1 MPTPA
6 TAAAAAAAA
15 PPLGHRRA
23 PPLTDTPALSLC
35 PLPHACHTHHTVS
48 MEDVK
53 GVALN
58 GASDDGV
65 EEAVELVEEAPVQ
78 AEGSGGGPAPPADDD
93 EDDGG
98 ALPVKGTSPP
108 AAAAEDDEAGE
119 ATAPVKAAPLEIK
132 QQKQPAHGSRASP
145 ATSNPLGAPKAA
157 FMSSAGGVNP
167 DAELVRA
174 SDPLDEVRARG
185 WAAWVGGW
193 RGWLAWVVG
202 VGVGV
207 GTWISTSDSK
217 LGAPSSRC
225 CDLRA
230 ITTTLAH
237 THRHHHRTPPQ
248 VRSSPV
254 RVTDLSKQLKE
265 QFESGGSATNDA
277 ARQGEAQASRS
288 ASGAA
293 LTQHDLVNTANVAL
307 VSSGAVVCGGAVDAV
322 TVAKQQQQQRKQPLW
337 CCSEAKYGSAH
348 AHRLLVPPF
357 NSLHSTP
364 GAAGGRV
371 QAAPRHRRGALRPAE
386 GAAAGGWAGRVA
398 QGGGGGGGG

>member
-1 MPTPA
+1 
-6 TAAAAAAAA
+6 
-15 PPLGHRRA
+15 
-23 PPLTDTPALSLC
+23 
-35 PLPHACHTHHTVS
+35 

-98 ALPVKGTSPP
+98 ALPVKGAGPP
-108 AAAAEDDEAGE
+108 AAAAEEDEAGE
-119 ATAPVKAAPLEIK
+119 AAPPVKAAPLEIK
-132 QQKQPAHGSRASP
+132 QQKQPAHGSRASA

-174 SDPLDEVRARG
+174 SDPLDE
-185 WAAWVGGW
+185 
-193 RGWLAWVVG
+193 
-202 VGVGV
+202 
-207 GTWISTSDSK
+207 
-217 LGAPSSRC
+217 
-225 CDLRA
+225 
-230 ITTTLAH
+230 
-237 THRHHHRTPPQ
+237 

-307 VSSGAVVCGGAVDAV
+307 VL
-322 TVAKQQQQQRKQPLW
+322 Q
-337 CCSEAKYGSAH
+337 
-348 AHRLLVPPF
+348 
-357 NSLHSTP
+357 
-364 GAAGGRV
+364 AGGFK
-371 QAAPRHRRGALRPAE
+371 LRPGIDVVPYDQLKELRLEDGLDVSRKEEYLSDAE
-386 GAAAGGWAGRVA
+386 FEQVFGIDKEEFKSMPAWKRINAKKSKGLF
-398 QGGGGGGGG
+398 